1 MNKTNKFGLI
11 GYYNYTV
18 ILTNLSLIS
27 SVFGIYMAMQGHVE
41 TAVYCLMVSGFCD
54 MFDGKVARTKERCAA
69 EQRFGIQLDSLS
81 DLVCFGVLPTV
92 IGYAIGMTERL
103 AVFVFFIYVMAALTR
118 LAYFNVMEEERQSK
132 TPEKRKAYTG
142 LPVTAVALIIPLI
155 YIAGKF
161 VKIKFHLLYGACMLV
176 IALAFVVPFQI
187 KKPGTGAAVV
197 LVLIGVLEVICMIRG
212 FHYGG

>member
-54 MFDGKVARTKERCAA
+54 MFDGKVARTKDRCEA

-132 TPEKRKAYTG
+132 TPEKRKSYTG

-155 YIAGKF
+155 YIVGKF
-161 VKIKFHLLYGACMLV
+161 VEIKFHLLYGACMLV
-176 IALAFVVPFQI
+176 IALAFVLPFQL
-187 KKPGTGAAVV
+187 KKPGNVAAVV
-197 LVLIGVLEVICMIRG
+197 MVLIGILEVACMIRG

>member
-54 MFDGKVARTKERCAA
+54 MFDGKVARTKDRCEA

-132 TPEKRKAYTG
+132 TPEKRKSYTG

-155 YIAGKF
+155 YIVGKF
-161 VKIKFHLLYGACMLV
+161 VEIKFHLLYGACMLV
-176 IALAFVVPFQI
+176 IALAFVLPFQL
-187 KKPGTGAAVV
+187 KKPGNVAAVV
-197 LVLIGVLEVICMIRG
+197 MVLIGILEVACMIR
-212 FHYGG
+212 

>member
-54 MFDGKVARTKERCAA
+54 MFDGKVARTKERCEA
-69 EQRFGIQLDSLS
+69 EQKFGIQLDSLS

-92 IGYAIGMTERL
+92 IGYAIGMTDRPH
-103 AVFVFFIYVMAALTR
+103 VFVFFIYVMAALTR

-132 TPEKRKAYTG
+132 TPEKRKSYTG

-161 VKIKFHLLYGACMLV
+161 VEIKFHLFYGASMLI
-176 IALAFVVPFQI
+176 IALAFVLPFQI
-187 KKPGTGAAVV
+187 KKPGNLGAVV
-197 LVLIGVLEVICMIRG
+197 MVLLGILEVVCMIRG
-212 FHYGG
+212 FHYVG

>member
-18 ILTNLSLIS
+18 ILTDLSLIS

-54 MFDGKVARTKERCAA
+54 MFDGKVARTKERCEA
-69 EQRFGIQLDSLS
+69 EQKFGIQLDSLS

-103 AVFVFFIYVMAALTR
+103 AVLVFFIYVMAALTR

-132 TPEKRKAYTG
+132 TPEKRKSYTG
-142 LPVTAVALIIPLI
+142 LPVTTVALIIPLI

-161 VKIKFHLLYGACMLV
+161 VEIKFHLFYGASMLI
-176 IALAFVVPFQI
+176 IALAFVLPFQI
-187 KKPGTGAAVV
+187 KKPGSVGAVV
-197 LVLIGVLEVICMIRG
+197 MVLLGIIEVVCMIRG

>member
-161 VKIKFHLLYGACMLV
+161 VEIKFHLLYGACMLV
-176 IALAFVVPFQI
+176 IALAFVLPFQI

>member
-27 SVFGIYMAMQGHVE
+27 SVFGIYMAMRGHVE

-54 MFDGKVARTKERCAA
+54 MFDGKVARTKERCEA

-92 IGYAIGMTERL
+92 IGYAIGMTEQL

-132 TPEKRKAYTG
+132 TPEKRKSYTG

-155 YIAGKF
+155 YIIGKF
-161 VKIKFHLLYGACMLV
+161 VEIKFHLLYGACMLV
-176 IALAFVVPFQI
+176 IALAFVLPFQL
-187 KKPGTGAAVV
+187 KKPGNVAAIVMV
-197 LVLIGVLEVICMIRG
+197 MIGVLEIVCMIRG